1 MAKKG
6 SQENV
11 SSTVITKPF
20 TKGMNKDVDTT
31 FLPEGYWTHARNLQ
45 NNTVT
50 GDVGTLS
57 NEPANFLCGA
67 APYPII
73 GTTHLFGDKWII
85 YSTDNTNSEIGLY
98 DESDCCYLRIVND
111 SCLEFK
117 KENLIL
123 GVSRENADCTWS
135 IYWADGLNPDRV
147 MNIGNPTLW
156 PQNCIAPLTLW
167 DGPPWKQQCTTVNGC
182 TTCINLPDLDCD
194 KLRLASLMETPCV
207 KVRQGPG
214 GGNLQ
219 AGSYYAVI
227 AYCINGQKVT
237 DYFSPSNVQVL
248 FDRDAEFAGSLEIEV
263 EADTEYFSEYEL
275 VIVSNVSQQT
285 VAKRIGIYSTRQTIV
300 SLDIIASELTSV
312 PIDNIPLRNNVYEK
326 SEGMFEVNRYLLR
339 IRPTGKLDFNYQPL
353 ANLIGAKWVSV
364 EYPATYYQNG
374 GFRTSYLRDEVYSF
388 FIRWIYD
395 TGDKSQSY
403 HIPGR
408 FSNGLFDLPTV
419 SNADAAQNIAEGIG
433 NQTWQVYNTAVINT
447 APGSTKSI
455 DDAPYQG
462 TIIAEGDMSYWEST
476 EIYPDDKPEIWNSSS
491 QPWTGVF
498 NQTNPSYDL
507 CGKKIRHHKFPEN
520 YQYTP
525 NGYLTRGELVHFRVD
540 PVTGDQFIR
549 IMGVRFQN
557 IALPKDNDG
566 DDITNIVGYEILRGT
581 RQGNRSI
588 IAKGLI
594 NNMRKYEVKDLSGAN
609 VIDEVLYQN
618 YPFNDLNPDPFLN
631 ITPNQPVQNVPISLQ
646 YLSFHS
652 PDTNFNRP
660 YLNTKQ
666 LKLYNNIYG
675 NSTHYFQEPEDHP
688 QFKLIKDVF
697 VLFALMAGAAYG
709 IIKLNGKKQRTYSSP
724 RGLNIGFPTT
734 LNGTTSPVTLVLL
747 PPPGAH
753 VALATTTQA
762 TSGNTASSSSG
773 AIVQAGAPGGQ
784 SSVSQAAQTQAN
796 GPLPGTGAASA
807 PGFIGGEYTESYES
821 TPYDGFPLG
830 VGGVY
835 NFLYFFSEGVETAM
849 RAIYAFTPYRQY
861 ALQSLAHGFYD
872 SSVRPIIPNVTRE
885 IDFNAYVRPG
895 LVNFDQDYKINNI
908 KRNTFVGIK
917 TLVNAQSSA
926 FLVPPNS
933 DNSYA
938 KPASFSD
945 PRQEFQR
952 NISSWYAGIKVRI
965 QNQYGQLDSIKQI
978 PITDCEQ
985 KIDFSSLISN
995 SFTVNGKQYT
1005 KRVIPSG
1012 INFNSPSPPACI
1024 FFGGDTYIQR
1034 YTEKTTF
1041 FYFNDWLYGQ
1051 PDGFE
1056 YNYYNYRMVSKPKFW
1071 VNSKQFT
1078 LSGAVNSAIN
1088 SLITLQ
1094 PPSPSTGAGILPS
1107 DFYKLDDGGFSSPLS
1122 AFTNDNTYFYL
1133 FNSGVRDFFVETE
1146 RLSEFREQGVLNKD
1160 KFYDPYGFNDLGT
1173 MFNANP
1179 DVIPFDNFY
1188 AYDESFSISRLFNN
1202 FISWG
1207 QLQARNYDPQ
1217 VSQLCYQY
1225 FPYRILYSLPQQ
1237 DEQIR
1242 DSWRIYLANNYKD
1255 YRNYVTGVKSI
1266 SRNGAMFFFRDSSPV
1281 LFQGVDELKTDLGTK
1296 VTLGDGALFSQAE
1309 QRIVN
1314 AENSFEYASCQDIR
1328 SVISTPGGL
1337 FWTSQNQGKIYQYTG
1352 QLKEISLAGLKWWF
1366 FKYMQYELLKDFPN
1380 FPLVANPVAG
1390 VGMQTIYENVDTIL
1404 YICKKDYY
1412 LRDQYKNTGR
1422 VIYDEST
1429 NEFVIDRLIRVKI
1442 GDANFF
1448 NYFDDA
1454 SWTVSYDL
1462 KNEMWISFH
1471 DWKPDLLLPSKNH
1484 FSSIKGSGIWRHNNT
1499 CAQYC
1504 NFYGVDYPFEIEIPV
1519 ASGQQ
1524 VFTLRSLEYT
1534 VESFVARNLNNCTD
1548 DFQILDYNFDEA
1560 IIWNTEQTSGLL
1572 RLNLQS
1578 KNNGIA
1584 NLAYPIINPG
1594 FIDILY
1600 AKEEQKIRFNQ
1611 FWDITDDRGEFNPI
1625 AQRQIWNTQP
1635 NGYLKT
1641 LNPNNLNYN
1650 KLQTQRKKFRHYI
1663 NYVLLRKRV
1672 SGNVNMIL
1680 RSFNEKLQFSS
1691 R

>member
-1 MAKKG
+1 
-6 SQENV
+6 
-11 SSTVITKPF
+11 
-20 TKGMNKDVDTT
+20 
-31 FLPEGYWTHARNLQ
+31 
-45 NNTVT
+45 
-50 GDVGTLS
+50 
-57 NEPANFLCGA
+57 
-67 APYPII
+67 
-73 GTTHLFGDKWII
+73 
-85 YSTDNTNSEIGLY
+85 
-98 DESDCCYLRIVND
+98 
-111 SCLEFK
+111 
-117 KENLIL
+117 
-123 GVSRENADCTWS
+123 
-135 IYWADGLNPDRV
+135 
-147 MNIGNPTLW
+147 
-156 PQNCIAPLTLW
+156 
-167 DGPPWKQQCTTVNGC
+167 
-182 TTCINLPDLDCD
+182 
-194 KLRLASLMETPCV
+194 
-207 KVRQGPG
+207 
-214 GGNLQ
+214 
-219 AGSYYAVI
+219 
-227 AYCINGQKVT
+227 
-237 DYFSPSNVQVL
+237 
-248 FDRDAEFAGSLEIEV
+248 
-263 EADTEYFSEYEL
+263 
-275 VIVSNVSQQT
+275 
-285 VAKRIGIYSTRQTIV
+285 
-300 SLDIIASELTSV
+300 
-312 PIDNIPLRNNVYEK
+312 
-326 SEGMFEVNRYLLR
+326 
-339 IRPTGKLDFNYQPL
+339 
-353 ANLIGAKWVSV
+353 
-364 EYPATYYQNG
+364 
-374 GFRTSYLRDEVYSF
+374 
-388 FIRWIYD
+388 
-395 TGDKSQSY
+395 
-403 HIPGR
+403 
-408 FSNGLFDLPTV
+408 
-419 SNADAAQNIAEGIG
+419 
-433 NQTWQVYNTAVINT
+433 
-447 APGSTKSI
+447 
-455 DDAPYQG
+455 
-462 TIIAEGDMSYWEST
+462 
-476 EIYPDDKPEIWNSSS
+476 
-491 QPWTGVF
+491 
-498 NQTNPSYDL
+498 
-507 CGKKIRHHKFPEN
+507 
-520 YQYTP
+520 
-525 NGYLTRGELVHFRVD
+525 
-540 PVTGDQFIR
+540 
-549 IMGVRFQN
+549 
-557 IALPKDNDG
+557 
-566 DDITNIVGYEILRGT
+566 
-581 RQGNRSI
+581 
-588 IAKGLI
+588 
-594 NNMRKYEVKDLSGAN
+594 
-609 VIDEVLYQN
+609 
-618 YPFNDLNPDPFLN
+618 
-631 ITPNQPVQNVPISLQ
+631 
-646 YLSFHS
+646 
-652 PDTNFNRP
+652 
-660 YLNTKQ
+660 
-666 LKLYNNIYG
+666 
-675 NSTHYFQEPEDHP
+675 
-688 QFKLIKDVF
+688 
-697 VLFALMAGAAYG
+697 MAGAAYG

-872 SSVRPIIPNVTRE
+872 SSVRPTIPNVTRE

-926 FLVPPNS
+926 FLDPPNS

>member
-1 MAKKG
+1 
-6 SQENV
+6 
-11 SSTVITKPF
+11 
-20 TKGMNKDVDTT
+20 
-31 FLPEGYWTHARNLQ
+31 
-45 NNTVT
+45 
-50 GDVGTLS
+50 
-57 NEPANFLCGA
+57 
-67 APYPII
+67 
-73 GTTHLFGDKWII
+73 
-85 YSTDNTNSEIGLY
+85 
-98 DESDCCYLRIVND
+98 
-111 SCLEFK
+111 
-117 KENLIL
+117 
-123 GVSRENADCTWS
+123 
-135 IYWADGLNPDRV
+135 
-147 MNIGNPTLW
+147 
-156 PQNCIAPLTLW
+156 
-167 DGPPWKQQCTTVNGC
+167 
-182 TTCINLPDLDCD
+182 
-194 KLRLASLMETPCV
+194 
-207 KVRQGPG
+207 
-214 GGNLQ
+214 
-219 AGSYYAVI
+219 
-227 AYCINGQKVT
+227 
-237 DYFSPSNVQVL
+237 
-248 FDRDAEFAGSLEIEV
+248 
-263 EADTEYFSEYEL
+263 
-275 VIVSNVSQQT
+275 
-285 VAKRIGIYSTRQTIV
+285 
-300 SLDIIASELTSV
+300 
-312 PIDNIPLRNNVYEK
+312 
-326 SEGMFEVNRYLLR
+326 
-339 IRPTGKLDFNYQPL
+339 
-353 ANLIGAKWVSV
+353 
-364 EYPATYYQNG
+364 
-374 GFRTSYLRDEVYSF
+374 
-388 FIRWIYD
+388 
-395 TGDKSQSY
+395 
-403 HIPGR
+403 
-408 FSNGLFDLPTV
+408 
-419 SNADAAQNIAEGIG
+419 
-433 NQTWQVYNTAVINT
+433 
-447 APGSTKSI
+447 
-455 DDAPYQG
+455 
-462 TIIAEGDMSYWEST
+462 
-476 EIYPDDKPEIWNSSS
+476 
-491 QPWTGVF
+491 
-498 NQTNPSYDL
+498 
-507 CGKKIRHHKFPEN
+507 
-520 YQYTP
+520 
-525 NGYLTRGELVHFRVD
+525 
-540 PVTGDQFIR
+540 
-549 IMGVRFQN
+549 
-557 IALPKDNDG
+557 
-566 DDITNIVGYEILRGT
+566 
-581 RQGNRSI
+581 
-588 IAKGLI
+588 
-594 NNMRKYEVKDLSGAN
+594 
-609 VIDEVLYQN
+609 
-618 YPFNDLNPDPFLN
+618 
-631 ITPNQPVQNVPISLQ
+631 
-646 YLSFHS
+646 
-652 PDTNFNRP
+652 
-660 YLNTKQ
+660 
-666 LKLYNNIYG
+666 
-675 NSTHYFQEPEDHP
+675 
-688 QFKLIKDVF
+688 
-697 VLFALMAGAAYG
+697 MAGAAYG

-917 TLVNAQSSA
+917 TLVNAQSPA

-1012 INFNSPSPPACI
+1012 INFNSPAPPACI

-1442 GDANFF
+1442 GDVNFF